1 MTSHGGAQE
10 VWDLLWSSLEGGN
23 YDLDAL
29 QARMREDSDF
39 VAEMGIDSLDLVEF
53 YLRLREHF
61 NVDLN
66 EYDYPKLTSVR
77 AVTALLDTKP
87 PTSARSQTT

>member
-1 MTSHGGAQE
+1 MTNHDDTQA
-10 VWDLLWSSLEGGN
+10 VWDVLWSALEGGN
-23 YDLDAL
+23 YDLAAL
-29 QARMREDSDF
+29 RASTREDADF

-53 YLRLREHF
+53 YLRLRERF

-77 AVTALLDTKP
+77 AVTTLLAAKP